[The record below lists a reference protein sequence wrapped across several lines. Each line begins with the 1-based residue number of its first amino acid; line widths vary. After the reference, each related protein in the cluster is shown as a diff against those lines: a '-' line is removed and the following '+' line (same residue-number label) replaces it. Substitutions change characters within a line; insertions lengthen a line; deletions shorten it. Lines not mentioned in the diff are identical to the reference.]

1 MSGTNLSLAF
11 SIFCFVIVALA
22 NGAFSPPQ
30 FGSFQFIHFG
40 GKNVDFG
47 AKNVGTSNSFQAQ
60 VPKLAVAPTVA
71 VAAPVQSSKTGS
83 FEAKTAKSG
92 SFEAKTAKSGSF
104 EAKTAKRASFEAKTA
119 KSGSFEAAI
128 YKPRVPS
135 ATCPTCSDQVRF
147 LYKCKAA

>member
-71 VAAPVQSSKTGS
+71 VAVPVQSSKTGS
-83 FEAKTAKSG
+83 FEAKTG
-92 SFEAKTAKSGSF
+92 KT
-104 EAKTAKRASFEAKTA
+104 
-119 KSGSFEAAI
+119 GSFEAAI
-128 YKPRVPS
+128 FKPRVPS

-147 LYKCKAA
+147 LYKCKATLYDITVVER